1 MNKALPARADLQ
13 PTIADLKAMPLGHV
27 IEGASNALEGATEFS
42 VEDLENALSNASPSQ
57 LAK

>member
-1 MNKALPARADLQ
+1 MNKESPARADLQ

-27 IEGASNALEGATEFS
+27 IQGASIALDGATKFS
-42 VEDLENALSNASPSQ
+42 AEDLENELSMALNPQ